1 MEKVPLVGSLFHK
14 TTERLLQ
21 LWVVCTLGMLDQVS
35 MLKNIF
41 FLRRRQNL
49 PKKLPYRLDL

>member
-41 FLRRRQNL
+41 FFVL
-49 PKKLPYRLDL
+49 PEPAQETSL